1 MKKGGQPTGTLP
13 YLPFKRAL
21 FACEDILQLGEKA
34 LACGA
39 FVAGLGYTEEFEQL
53 ALAGRQLGRRLDL
66 DLHDQVA
73 GAAPLQNGHAGPALA
88 ELLARLDTRRN
99 LDLMRTAIE
108 SGDRQRSTQRRRGE
122 ADRRAC
128 EQGRA
133 LPLEDGVPLHME
145 EDIARRGWAS
155 TARSV

>member
-34 LACGA
+34 LAFGA
-39 FVAGLGYTEEFEQL
+39 FVAGLGFTEEFEQL

-88 ELLARLDTRRN
+88 ELTADGFVPGEDVAVATIGFLVMLPISAAFIGTTMQGFSRLM
-99 LDLMRTAIE
+99 LFPSWI
-108 SGDRQRSTQRRRGE
+108 
-122 ADRRAC
+122 
-128 EQGRA
+128 
-133 LPLEDGVPLHME
+133 
-145 EDIARRGWAS
+145 
-155 TARSV
+155 